1 MIVMGWRRTSYT
13 TKVLLT
19 IKPLWP
25 PDSPFLHSS
34 PLVIP
39 FGIAG
44 QKGRFLVSLDTTT
57 RLTAKSVGA
66 YNVVLRYGKVRKLWR
81 GSKKPRMKGR

>member
-1 MIVMGWRRTSYT
+1 MIVMVWRRTSYT

-39 FGIAG
+39 FNPRYLTSILRRSASE
-44 QKGRFLVSLDTTT
+44 RDDETDVDTI
-57 RLTAKSVGA
+57 
-66 YNVVLRYGKVRKLWR
+66 
-81 GSKKPRMKGR
+81 